1 MPGPPPK
8 VSDREMLEIIRLHP
22 DAVVTA
28 SDVAEETEYTSENV
42 NERLKNLSER
52 GLLRKK
58 KVGSAAAVYWLTDAG
73 KQYIADQES

>member
-1 MPGPPPK
+1 MPGPSPK
-8 VSDREMLEIIRLHP
+8 VSDREMLQIIRLHP

-28 SDVAEETEYTSENV
+28 SDVAQETDYTPENV
-42 NERLKNLSER
+42 NERLKDLSER

-73 KQYIADQES
+73 KEFIASQDS